1 MYHSSFFLL
10 LFPFFLQVVVEGLT
24 PGSVIVD
31 FNIPMSGVEHPDMLA
46 SMIGESYL
54 KSYTKA

>member
-46 SMIGESYL
+46 SMIGESY
-54 KSYTKA
+54 